1 MRKKDIE
8 QVNKTLDVLTIEIKD
23 IIRILNE
30 SQNKIDEKTQ
40 KLLDNIMKIKNNM
53 DWWNKR
59 TTIKELRELL
69 KYIND
74 IDYLFFYSFHLKFN
88 AVKNAV
94 KFSIGNAI
102 QNLKE

>member
-30 SQNKIDEKTQ
+30 
-40 KLLDNIMKIKNNM
+40 LLDNIMKIKNNM